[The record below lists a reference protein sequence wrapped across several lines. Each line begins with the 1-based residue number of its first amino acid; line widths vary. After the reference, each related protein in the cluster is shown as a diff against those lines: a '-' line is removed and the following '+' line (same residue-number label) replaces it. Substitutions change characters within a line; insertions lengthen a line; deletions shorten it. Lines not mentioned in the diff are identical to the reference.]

1 MFCDESKEGVCSPE
15 WTWVAPLTRGG
26 NCASGLR
33 PDPGGTEARAAAR
46 RARPWLKPARGFG
59 SACR

>member
-1 MFCDESKEGVCSPE
+1 MLPTYKADLLDKAIC
-15 WTWVAPLTRGG
+15 RGG

-33 PDPGGTEARAAAR
+33 PDPGGAEARAAAR